1 MVGAGEGGRGRF
13 PLGERNLAPQ
23 QPWAGRAWQ
32 GARGKTHWLC
42 PLLRPAAPE
51 LGHGVGG
58 LALQKR
64 KVQGHSHTVSVS
76 TTPNKGPK

>member
-1 MVGAGEGGRGRF
+1 MVGAGERF
-13 PLGERNLAPQ
+13 PLGERNLALQ

-32 GARGKTHWLC
+32 GACGKTDRLC
-42 PLLRPAAPE
+42 PLLRPVAPE

-64 KVQGHSHTVSVS
+64 KAQGHSHPASASPTA
-76 TTPNKGPK
+76 NKGPK